1 MHIGSALILAAV
13 VIGATVRVALLLH
26 QGKTISSTS
35 RR

>member
-1 MHIGSALILAAV
+1 MHIGSALILAAIL
-13 VIGATVRVALLLH
+13 IGGSVRVALLLR